1 MSTLKLGL
9 AQTRQTADL
18 ATNAD
23 TILRFLEDASRA
35 EVQLLAFPESQTT
48 GYRVDIST
56 AEAPVQAEALAE
68 LHQHVARRCGELG
81 IACVLGTET
90 PTDDKP
96 HNSARIINEHGE
108 ILGAHHKARLTPLD
122 ATAYSPGEAFDT
134 WRLYGITVGV
144 VICFEGFRFPECTR
158 ECVAQG
164 AQLIIHPHNNTTRPN
179 DWKLPVHTAMAV
191 TRAAEN
197 TVWFA
202 SCNICHDEHQNARS
216 LIIAP
221 DGRIVAQSELKQ
233 EQLLTAEI
241 DLALATRAMYRFD
254 RDDCGP
260 IIFGTEVTPAEYANA
275 GPMGGTS

>member
-1 MSTLKLGL
+1 MSTLKIGL
-9 AQTRQTADL
+9 AQTRKTADL
-18 ATNAD
+18 VANAE
-23 TILRFLEDASRA
+23 TVLRFLEDAGRA
-35 EVQLLAFPESQTT
+35 GVQLLCFPESQTT

-56 AEAPVQAEALAE
+56 PDAPVQSEQLDE
-68 LHQHVARRCGELG
+68 LHNRVAQRCGELAL
-81 IACVLGTET
+81 ACVLGTET
-90 PTDDKP
+90 PTDGKP
-96 HNSARIINEHGE
+96 HNSALIINERGE

-122 ATAYSPGEAFDT
+122 ATAYSPGDT
-134 WRLYGITVGV
+134 FETWELCGAKVGV

-164 AQLIIHPHNNTTRPN
+164 AQLILHPQNNTTRPN

-202 SCNICHDEHQNARS
+202 SCNICHDDHQNARS

-221 DGRIVAQSELKQ
+221 DGRIIAQSELKQ
-233 EQLLTAEI
+233 EELLVADI
-241 DLALATRAMYRFD
+241 DLALATRAMFRFD

-260 IIFGTEVTPAEYANA
+260 IIFGQAVAPEEYAHA
-275 GPMGGTS
+275 GAMGGTN